1 MRNAAGRCP
10 REAATRPFLGPD
22 IAAAVEDK
30 IRIMCADRLS
40 IANSR
45 LWGTSRLQRGQGQ
58 GSGMTGPNGPRRA
71 SRLRSRPQARSVARA
86 TTQRVAGW
94 FFAGMVG
101 LLLATPAAR
110 AFDGTTQDGSAPPSH
125 SSQPLTPPANV
136 PLAPVVRPVDE
147 AFRTGAQALRS
158 GQTAKGIDA
167 LGYAAAQGHAA
178 AQWKLGRIYADGDGV
193 KRDDAKA
200 FSYFS
205 KIANSHADDYP
216 GTAQSRFVANAFVAL
231 GGYYLVGIP
240 SAGVKRDPVRARD
253 MYSYAASY
261 FGDADAQYHLGKL
274 YLDGVGGPRDA
285 RNAGRW
291 LTLAAQK
298 GQFEAQA
305 MLGQLLFRGDEG
317 VPRQAA
323 RGLMWLTLA
332 RDGAARP
339 EDHWVVAAHEEVFA
353 EATPDERA
361 MALTYL
367 ENWLKTAKR

>member
-1 MRNAAGRCP
+1 MRSAAGGCP
-10 REAATRPFLGPD
+10 REVATRPFLGPD
-22 IAAAVEDK
+22 LAAAVGDK
-30 IRIMCADRLS
+30 LRIMQAERTISLQGLS
-40 IANSR
+40 SITARSA
-45 LWGTSRLQRGQGQ
+45 RGRSSARPRA
-58 GSGMTGPNGPRRA
+58 GSARVVRRA
-71 SRLRSRPQARSVARA
+71 
-86 TTQRVAGW
+86 AGW
-94 FFAGMVG
+94 LMAGMVG
-101 LLLATPAAR
+101 LLFAAPAAR
-110 AFDGTTQDGSAPPSH
+110 AFDGSTLDSGSTQRQSV
-125 SSQPLTPPANV
+125 QPLTPPADV

-231 GGYYLVGIP
+231 GGYYLEGIP
-240 SAGVKRDPVRARD
+240 AAGVKRDPVRARD

-274 YLDGVGGPRDA
+274 YLDGVGGPKDA

-305 MLGQLLFRGDEG
+305 MLGQLLFHGEDG

-332 RDGAARP
+332 RDAAARP
-339 EDHWVVAAHEEVFA
+339 EDHWVVELHEEVFA

>member
-1 MRNAAGRCP
+1 MQ
-10 REAATRPFLGPD
+10 
-22 IAAAVEDK
+22 
-30 IRIMCADRLS
+30 ADRLS
-40 IANSR
+40 SLKSPLGGADRFQRVRRIARASAR
-45 LWGTSRLQRGQGQ
+45 VAVRG
-58 GSGMTGPNGPRRA
+58 RRA
-71 SRLRSRPQARSVARA
+71 
-86 TTQRVAGW
+86 AGL
-94 FFAGMVG
+94 FAAGMMG
-101 LLLATPAAR
+101 LLLASPPVQ
-110 AFDGTTQDGSAPPSH
+110 AFDGTALDSNINAPQH
-125 SSQPLTPPANV
+125 IQPLTPPADV
-136 PLAPVVRPVDE
+136 PLAPVARPVDE

-158 GQTAKGIDA
+158 GQTAKGLDA

-216 GTAQSRFVANAFVAL
+216 GTAQSRFVASAFVAL
-231 GGYYLVGIP
+231 GGYYLEGIP
-240 SAGVKRDPVRARD
+240 AAGVKRDPIRARD

-274 YLDGVGGPRDA
+274 YLDGVGGPKDA

-332 RDGAARP
+332 RDAAARP
-339 EDHWVVAAHEEVFA
+339 EDHWVVVLHEEVFA
-353 EATPDERA
+353 EASPDERA
-361 MALTYL
+361 MALSYL

>member
-1 MRNAAGRCP
+1 MRTA
-10 REAATRPFLGPD
+10 
-22 IAAAVEDK
+22 
-30 IRIMCADRLS
+30 
-40 IANSR
+40 
-45 LWGTSRLQRGQGQ
+45 LQP
-58 GSGMTGPNGPRRA
+58 MARRVVG
-71 SRLRSRPQARSVARA
+71 L
-86 TTQRVAGW
+86 
-94 FFAGMVG
+94 FFAGVVG
-101 LLLATPAAR
+101 LLFAAPSAR
-110 AFDGTTQDGSAPPSH
+110 AFDGTASDGSSGTPQSV
-125 SSQPLTPPANV
+125 QPLTPPADV
-136 PLAPVVRPVDE
+136 PLAPAVRPADE

-158 GQTAKGIDA
+158 GQTAKGLDA
-167 LGYAAAQGHAA
+167 LGYAAAQGHAV

-205 KIANSHADDYP
+205 KIANSHAEDYP

-231 GGYYLVGIP
+231 GSYYLVGIP
-240 SAGVKRDPVRARD
+240 SAGVKRDPTRARD

-261 FGDADAQYHLGKL
+261 FGDADAQYNLGKL
-274 YLDGVGGPRDA
+274 YLDGVGGPKDA

-305 MLGQLLFRGDEG
+305 VLGQLLFRGEEG

-332 RDGAARP
+332 RDAAARP
-339 EDHWVVAAHEEVFA
+339 EDHWVVELHEEVFA
-353 EATPDERA
+353 EASPDERA
-361 MALTYL
+361 MALNYL

>member
-1 MRNAAGRCP
+1 MN
-10 REAATRPFLGPD
+10 
-22 IAAAVEDK
+22 
-30 IRIMCADRLS
+30 ADRLS
-40 IANSR
+40 SPKGK
-45 LWGTSRLQRGQGQ
+45 LWGLPRFRRGQGPVA
-58 GSGMTGPNGPRRA
+58 GAVAGPWAGQRPRRLP
-71 SRLRSRPQARSVARA
+71 RVQMRTELRTALRPMLLPVAR
-86 TTQRVAGW
+86 RLAGLIL
-94 FFAGMVG
+94 AGMVG
-101 LLLATPAAR
+101 FLLAAPSAS
-110 AFDGTTQDGSAPPSH
+110 AFDGTTSDSNTGAPRGM
-125 SSQPLTPPANV
+125 QPLTPPADV
-136 PLAPVVRPVDE
+136 PLVPAVRPVDE

-158 GQTAKGIDA
+158 GQTAKGLDA
-167 LGYAAAQGHAA
+167 LGYAAAQGHAV

-205 KIANSHADDYP
+205 KIANSHAEDYP

-261 FGDADAQYHLGKL
+261 FGDADAQYHLGRL
-274 YLDGVGGPRDA
+274 YLEGVGGPKDV

-305 MLGQLLFRGDEG
+305 LLGQLLFRGEEG

-332 RDGAARP
+332 RDAAARP
-339 EDHWVVAAHEEVFA
+339 EDHWVVEMHEEVFA
-353 EATPDERA
+353 EATSDERA
-361 MALTYL
+361 MALNYL

>member
-1 MRNAAGRCP
+1 MI
-10 REAATRPFLGPD
+10 LGGTT
-22 IAAAVEDK
+22 K
-30 IRIMCADRLS
+30 IRYA
-40 IANSR
+40 
-45 LWGTSRLQRGQGQ
+45 G
-58 GSGMTGPNGPRRA
+58 
-71 SRLRSRPQARSVARA
+71 
-86 TTQRVAGW
+86 RVAGRLGRSAGARRACAVV
-94 FFAGMVG
+94 FASAMAACLSVP
-101 LLLATPAAR
+101 LAH
-110 AFDGTTQDGSAPPSH
+110 AFDGTAQILQPYETQPM
-125 SSQPLTPPANV
+125 TPPANV
-136 PLAPVVRPVDE
+136 PLAPAVRPVDE
-147 AFRTGAQALRS
+147 AFRTGAQALRA

-167 LGYAAAQGHAA
+167 LGYAASQGHAM

-200 FSYFS
+200 FDYFS
-205 KIANSHADDYP
+205 KIANTHAEDYP

-231 GGYYLVGIP
+231 GSYYLVGIP
-240 SAGVKRDPVRARD
+240 SAGVKRDASRARD
-253 MYSYAASY
+253 MFSYAASY

-291 LTLAAQK
+291 LTLASQK

-332 RDGAARP
+332 RDAAVRP
-339 EDHWVVAAHEEVFA
+339 EDKWVVTLQEEAFA
-353 EATPDERA
+353 DATPDEREK
-361 MALTYL
+361 ALLYL

>member
-1 MRNAAGRCP
+1 MRSAAGRCP
-10 REAATRPFLGPD
+10 REAATRPCLGPD
-22 IAAAVEDK
+22 VAAALRHN
-30 IRIMCADRLS
+30 IRIMSADRLS
-40 IANSR
+40 SPKGQ
-45 LWGTSRLQRGQGQ
+45 LWGLPRLRRGQGLA
-58 GSGMTGPNGPRRA
+58 SGAAAGPWAGQRPRR
-71 SRLRSRPQARSVARA
+71 PARVQMRTALQPMAR
-86 TTQRVAGW
+86 RVVGL
-94 FFAGMVG
+94 FFAGVVG
-101 LLLATPAAR
+101 LLFAAPSAR
-110 AFDGTTQDGSAPPSH
+110 AFDGTASDGSSGTPQSV
-125 SSQPLTPPANV
+125 QPLTPPADV
-136 PLAPVVRPVDE
+136 PLAPAVRPADE

-158 GQTAKGIDA
+158 GQTAKGLDA
-167 LGYAAAQGHAA
+167 LGYAAAQGHAV

-205 KIANSHADDYP
+205 KIANSHAEDYP

-231 GGYYLVGIP
+231 GSYYLVGIP
-240 SAGVKRDPVRARD
+240 SAGVKRDPTRARD

-261 FGDADAQYHLGKL
+261 FGDADAQYNLGKL
-274 YLDGVGGPRDA
+274 YLDGVGGPKDA

-305 MLGQLLFRGDEG
+305 VLGQLLFRGEEG

-332 RDGAARP
+332 RDAAARP
-339 EDHWVVAAHEEVFA
+339 EDHWVVELHEEVFA
-353 EATPDERA
+353 EASPDERA
-361 MALTYL
+361 MALNYL

>member
-1 MRNAAGRCP
+1 MY
-10 REAATRPFLGPD
+10 
-22 IAAAVEDK
+22 
-30 IRIMCADRLS
+30 ADRLS
-40 IANSR
+40 SSKGR
-45 LWGTSRLQRGQGQ
+45 LRGARRLPRGPGEAALQQ
-58 GSGMTGPNGPRRA
+58 PPRRLA
-71 SRLRSRPQARSVARA
+71 CGVKPAVRA
-86 TTQRVAGW
+86 GVRAAFGPFAQRAAGAL
-94 FFAGMVG
+94 FAGVVG
-101 LLLATPAAR
+101 LMLAAPAAQ
-110 AFDGTTQDGSAPPSH
+110 AFDGTTLDGS
-125 SSQPLTPPANV
+125 SSAARSAQPLTPPADV
-136 PLAPVVRPVDE
+136 PLAPAARPVDE

-158 GQTAKGIDA
+158 GQTAKGLDA
-167 LGYAAAQGHAA
+167 LGYAAAQGHAV

-240 SAGVKRDPVRARD
+240 AAGVKRDPVRARD

-274 YLDGVGGPRDA
+274 YLDGVGGPKDA

-305 MLGQLLFRGDEG
+305 MLGELLFRGEEG

-332 RDGAARP
+332 RDAAARP
-339 EDHWVVAAHEEVFA
+339 EDHWVVELHEEVFA
-353 EATPDERA
+353 EANADERA